1 MKSKTLLILVLLFAV
16 AILASSLINRNAD
29 HGDVATSGQLLAP
42 GLDEALN
49 DVMMLKMTF
58 NTGDS
63 GVTFEKSDSG
73 WTISEKFNYAAD
85 SGKIRR
91 FLIRLG
97 EARILEQKTSN
108 PEFYGRLGVADVGS
122 EEGSGT
128 LAEVSGANPSLEII
142 VGNVETRAG
151 NGTYVRRKG
160 ETGSYLIDSEIVP
173 PRQVMDW
180 LDKQILD
187 ISSKSVEDILITHN
201 DGETIHLERIADWM
215 IVRGLP
221 ADREL
226 TSPTASESMSTVV
239 SSLSLEDVMPANEF
253 DGGDPDAIAVYEIA
267 DGRVVSLAA
276 WKNDAGH
283 FFTIDL
289 TISPE
294 REVSTE
300 PVADEKDEENPAE
313 EEATE
318 RADPVEVART
328 ASRIGSWVFKVPAA
342 KYDLVVKRLED
353 MLKPLEKEEDS

>member
-16 AILASSLINRNAD
+16 AILASSLINRNAN

-49 DVMMLKMTF
+49 DVMRLKMTF

-85 SGKIRR
+85 TGKIRR

-122 EEGSGT
+122 EEGPGT
-128 LAEVSGANPSLEII
+128 LVEVSGASPLLEII

-151 NGTYVRRKG
+151 SGTYVRRNG
-160 ETGSYLIDSEIVP
+160 ETGSYLIDSEMVA

-187 ISSKSVEDILITHN
+187 IPSKSVEDILITHN

-215 IVRGLP
+215 VVRDLP

-239 SSLSLEDVMPANEF
+239 SGLSLEDVMPANEF
-253 DGGDPDAIAVYEIA
+253 DRGDPDAIAVYEIA

-276 WKNDAGH
+276 WKSDDDH
-283 FFTIDL
+283 FFTVDL
-289 TISPE
+289 TMSPE
-294 REVSTE
+294 AEVTAE
-300 PVADEKDEENPAE
+300 PAADGDDENNPLE
-313 EEATE
+313 SEAIE
-318 RADPVEVART
+318 RADPVKVART

-353 MLKPLEKEEDS
+353 MLKPLEKAAES